1 MKTLL
6 ISLLICCCVFLVYS
20 KENYRSSKSKPKATY
35 QVGSAKITVWENI
48 NSKGET
54 WKNFT
59 IEKVFKKE
67 GKWETTSSFNA
78 SELLE
83 LQAALEKAISE
94 QVVKQN

>member
-6 ISLLICCCVFLVYS
+6 IGLLICSCAFLVYS
-20 KENYRSSKSKPKATY
+20 KENNQSTKSKPKATY
-35 QVGSAKITVWENI
+35 QVGSAKITVWENT

-59 IEKVFKKE
+59 VEKVYKKE
-67 GKWETTSSFNA
+67 GKWESTSSFNT

-83 LQAALEKAISE
+83 LQVALEKAISE
-94 QVVKQN
+94 QVVKQK